1 MTMQPTQSAA
11 QVCLFVFLLRMISAA
26 LPCQCQN
33 KTFLSFL
40 PDVTWARAPTF
51 PVNFFFCLLTAS
63 RHALFPFPVKNGHF
77 LVSLQ
82 RASLSEFLDGI
93 WNREEKKKAEESTT
107 MNTPFDL
114 LCIYCKVIREYILGW
129 IEWSLKN
136 TVILQITQI
145 FS

>member
-1 MTMQPTQSAA
+1 MQPTQSAA

-26 LPCQCQN
+26 LPCQCQKQN
-33 KTFLSFL
+33 ISQFFAGRNLS
-40 PDVTWARAPTF
+40 ARAYISGQLFFLLGDRF
-51 PVNFFFCLLTAS
+51 P
-63 RHALFPFPVKNGHF
+63 HALFPFPVKNGHF

-136 TVILQITQI
+136 TVILQIMQI

>member
-1 MTMQPTQSAA
+1 MQPTQSAA

-40 PDVTWARAPTF
+40 PDVTWARAYIYGHL
-51 PVNFFFCLLTAS
+51 FFCLVTVS
-63 RHALFPFPVKNGHF
+63 PHALFPFPVKNGHF

-93 WNREEKKKAEESTT
+93 WNREEKKAEELTT
-107 MNTPFDL
+107 MNTPFEL
-114 LCIYCKVIREYILGW
+114 LCIYCKVIRKYILGW
-129 IEWSLKN
+129 I
-136 TVILQITQI
+136 
-145 FS
+145 

>member
-1 MTMQPTQSAA
+1 MQPTQSAA

-26 LPCQCQN
+26 LPCQCQKQN
-33 KTFLSFL
+33 ISQFFAGRDLSVRLHFRSPFFLLGDRS
-40 PDVTWARAPTF
+40 PQ
-51 PVNFFFCLLTAS
+51 
-63 RHALFPFPVKNGHF
+63 ALFPFPVKNGHF

-129 IEWSLKN
+129 IEWSLVKKN
-136 TVILQITQI
+136 MVILQVMQI
-145 FS
+145 YS